1 MQELP
6 LSLRDRPL
14 VVRTSTDRCER
25 QVEPGGIVIRPA
37 VSQEQD
43 EIVTFVRSERMNP
56 FDLDWRRFLLA
67 TDRSGIVATVQLRHH
82 GDGSRELG
90 SLVVRKD
97 ARRRNV
103 ASRLIGTLL
112 ASAPARVF
120 MITGSM
126 FGPTIPNQVAKT
138 LVAVIDWKLDPQAAV
153 TLPNF
158 GSRNGPTE
166 LEADT
171 AVSALAGKLE
181 ALGHGVRILDQTSGS
196 QAIVRAPHGWIGGA
210 DPRREGVVRGD

>member
-43 EIVTFVRSERMNP
+43 EIVTLVRSERMNP
-56 FDLDWRRFLLA
+56 FDLDWRRFLVA

-120 MITGSM
+120 MITGAAFAAHYRRWGFKPIEPLHAPWPIM
-126 FGPTIPNQVAKT
+126 RNYFFGTLYGIQSWLAGRRPNT
-138 LVAVIDWKLDPQAAV
+138 LAILE
-153 TLPNF
+153 
-158 GSRNGPTE
+158 RNGEP
-166 LEADT
+166 
-171 AVSALAGKLE
+171 AG
-181 ALGHGVRILDQTSGS
+181 
-196 QAIVRAPHGWIGGA
+196 
-210 DPRREGVVRGD
+210 GD